1 MMKANDKSDID
12 TLVDEFFQ
20 LFDNRNGRIPELDQ
34 IYRLF
39 IAQGMIAKCVGSLP
53 EIYTLADFIA
63 PRKILLSNGTL
74 TEFCEQEISEDTQIF
89 GHIAQRICHYRKS
102 GQLNGAPFTATGT
115 KSIQFIKMPNG
126 WRMSSV
132 IWDDMN

>member
-1 MMKANDKSDID
+1 MQQNDKSAID
-12 TLVDEFFQ
+12 QLMAEFFQ
-20 LFDNRNGRIPELDQ
+20 LFDNRNGRTPELEQ
-34 IYRLF
+34 IYHLF
-39 IAQGMIAKCVGSLP
+39 IAQGIIAKCVDSLP

-89 GHIAQRICHYRKS
+89 GNIAQRISHYRKS
-102 GQLNGAPFTATGT
+102 GQLNGTPFTATGT
-115 KSIQFIKMPNG
+115 KSIQFIRMPNR

-132 IWDDMN
+132 IWDDVN